1 MSDGLPWFRVYTNIV
16 DNHKMRLLAFED
28 RWHFIAIMACKQ
40 SGIFENADAEFVN
53 RSLAVKLGLQLPAL
67 DELKKRL
74 KDVNL
79 VDKNWDVIKWEE
91 RQYKSDSSK
100 ERQRKYREKQKVSK
114 SVTEPK
120 RHQNA
125 KVTTQDTDTDTDT
138 EADTDKEINVER
150 ERESTKPQRTRSL
163 ATASLLVNKINQIN
177 PAWLTMPVLS
187 AKETI
192 AYQTNELS
200 LRAATGEAWD
210 ALRGYYAAKLPEGK
224 PSYRPKS
231 REKLI
236 ADFPDVITYAIQWEQ
251 SKVKPTA
258 KKAIKQEEGEDATAE
273 DIAAIFGNIRKS

>member
-1 MSDGLPWFRVYTNIV
+1 MKKSPQLRGLRASSEQEAKATKEQNGAVMSDGLPWFRVYTNIV

-138 EADTDKEINVER
+138 DTEKRKI
-150 ERESTKPQRTRSL
+150 KAIFQRVTALGVDRQLWNEFLKTRVKLKANNTARAL
-163 ATASLLVNKINQIN
+163 ATLAS
-177 PAWLTMPVLS
+177 
-187 AKETI
+187 
-192 AYQTNELS
+192 
-200 LRAATGEAWD
+200 RA
-210 ALRGYYAAKLPEGK
+210 
-224 PSYRPKS
+224 
-231 REKLI
+231 
-236 ADFPDVITYAIQWEQ
+236 
-251 SKVKPTA
+251 
-258 KKAIKQEEGEDATAE
+258 EEFSQNGEDIKTLFEEANSNGWKTIYEHKNRQQRRHSATK
-273 DIAAIFGNIRKS
+273 IATSTDWCGAR

>member
-1 MSDGLPWFRVYTNIV
+1 MKKSPQLRGLRASSEQEAKATKEQNGAVMSDGLPWFRVYTNIV

-120 RHQNA
+120 RHQNS

-138 EADTDKEINVER
+138 ESDTEKDKSYLPAR
-150 ERESTKPQRTRSL
+150 DRT
-163 ATASLLVNKINQIN
+163 
-177 PAWLTMPVLS
+177 
-187 AKETI
+187 
-192 AYQTNELS
+192 
-200 LRAATGEAWD
+200 G
-210 ALRGYYAAKLPEGK
+210 G
-224 PSYRPKS
+224 
-231 REKLI
+231 
-236 ADFPDVITYAIQWEQ
+236 
-251 SKVKPTA
+251 
-258 KKAIKQEEGEDATAE
+258 
-273 DIAAIFGNIRKS
+273 